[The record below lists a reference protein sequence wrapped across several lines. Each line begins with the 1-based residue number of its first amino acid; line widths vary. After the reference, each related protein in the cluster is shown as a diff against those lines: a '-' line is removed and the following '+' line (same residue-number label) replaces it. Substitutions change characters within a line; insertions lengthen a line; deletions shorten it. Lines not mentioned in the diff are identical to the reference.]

1 MEEEKKEIENLYFF
15 GCFCKTLNNLF
26 IWNMARNI
34 YYQSMFGHFSI
45 EITKHLQN

>member
-1 MEEEKKEIENLYFF
+1 MECS
-15 GCFCKTLNNLF
+15 GDDF
-26 IWNMARNI
+26 IIFMKIVRLMKILVKITNMARNI